1 MADPLFHL
9 SAAILLK
16 SALNQ
21 RPLGLFALGS
31 VLPDLASRLPGLALE
46 RLPSADS
53 PLPTWLANGWP
64 VFHQPIGA
72 AVLCVAVVSAFVAP
86 RPAFIALYAG
96 VAFHFL
102 VDLLQFH
109 HGEGYALLAPLQFSA
124 FELGWIGSEATLP
137 WSVPLTA
144 VAFAAWGFRIHADRS
159 RVTPPPPSTDDG
171 HGDGP
176 TP

>member
-16 SALNQ
+16 SVLNE

-46 RLPSADS
+46 RVPSSDG
-53 PLPTWLANGWP
+53 PVPPWLANGWP
-64 VFHQPIGA
+64 VFHQPLGA
-72 AVLCVAVVSAFVAP
+72 AALCVAVAATFVGP
-86 RPAFIALYAG
+86 RSAFIALYAG

-102 VDLLQFH
+102 IDLLQFH
-109 HGEGYALLAPLQFSA
+109 HGEGYALLAPFELSA

-137 WSVPLTA
+137 GTVPLTV
-144 VAFAAWGFRIHADRS
+144 VAFAAWASRVYADRTRS
-159 RVTPPPPSTDDG
+159 APPSPSDDVR
-171 HGDGP
+171 HPHGP